1 MIELAIRGVAWDYDS
16 VGEDFVDNDGSPCEW
31 ADEAGGDQV
40 FRPIRGIPFFW
51 RLIDCSFGVIGIVPL
66 YMASRYIR
74 RIAELDGQ
82 GSAGK

>member
-40 FRPIRGIPFFW
+40 FRPIPKPKDIMDELKSMYYRE
-51 RLIDCSFGVIGIVPL
+51 SKEGVDDAP
-66 YMASRYIR
+66 R
-74 RIAELDGQ
+74 ED
-82 GSAGK
+82 K